1 MFIGSAGVDAETP
14 INLTTCCEELTHWK
28 RPWCWEGL
36 RAGGERDDRGWD
48 GWMASP
54 TRWTWVWVNSRSWWW
69 TGRPGVLQFTR
80 SQRVGHDWA
89 TELNWTDW
97 TTETGEIVKGLPIFM
112 PERKALRFPQL
123 WDYKKFP
130 LIVGTLK
137 MILNNLKTC
146 AKWPP
151 GILLCF
157 SDGSVVKNSPVNTCQ
172 CRGGGFDPSVSQIPR
187 RRKWQPTQYFCLG
200 NPMDRRDWQATA
212 HGVVKGSDTT

>member
-1 MFIGSAGVDAETP
+1 MSG
-14 INLTTCCEELTHWK
+14 
-28 RPWCWEGL
+28 
-36 RAGGERDDRGWD
+36 RAGPFSSVAQWC
-48 GWMASP
+48 P
-54 TRWTWVWVNSRSWWW
+54 TLCNPTDYS
-69 TGRPGVLQFTR
+69 TPGLPVHHQLL
-80 SQRVGHDWA
+80 
-89 TELNWTDW
+89 EP
-97 TTETGEIVKGLPIFM
+97 TETGEIVKGLPIFM

-187 RRKWQPTQYFCLG
+187 RRKWQPTQYFCLE
-200 NPMDRRDWQATA
+200 NPKDRGACQATV
-212 HGVVKGSDTT
+212 HGVPKSQTWLSN